1 LKVTIRAE
9 FEETDPRVVA
19 AYQAARRCEAAF
31 TETLSSVA
39 ALPIPGGEREAESL
53 RRITLY
59 LGGLFSEMLAASIEL
74 AIHEM
79 PRAQHVLN
87 RQLLEYLAHN
97 RWFMEY
103 PAAATDALDRLPKTV
118 YLEVTADVDAFD
130 QTYVEEIT
138 RIYRDWANEHKELDE
153 TPPQP
158 KPSITQLVKLT
169 LQPGELFWYYGLPS
183 IIVHGQ
189 IHGLQDVLGKRPDG
203 TIERSLNSRHLD
215 RVEELR
221 RATGFALHYA
231 LLIAINFDLS
241 ITNIRSAERA
251 FAEALKVDGVAAES
265 IPVQNYRHDSH

>member
-1 LKVTIRAE
+1 
-9 FEETDPRVVA
+9 
-19 AYQAARRCEAAF
+19 
-31 TETLSSVA
+31 
-39 ALPIPGGEREAESL
+39 
-53 RRITLY
+53 
-59 LGGLFSEMLAASIEL
+59 
-74 AIHEM
+74 
-79 PRAQHVLN
+79 
-87 RQLLEYLAHN
+87 
-97 RWFMEY
+97 
-103 PAAATDALDRLPKTV
+103 
-118 YLEVTADVDAFD
+118 
-130 QTYVEEIT
+130 
-138 RIYRDWANEHKELDE
+138 
-153 TPPQP
+153 
-158 KPSITQLVKLT
+158 VKLT

>member
-1 LKVTIRAE
+1 LRTTIRAE
-9 FEETDPRVVA
+9 FEEDDPRVVA
-19 AYQAARRCEAAF
+19 AYQAARRCEVAF

-39 ALPIPGGEREAESL
+39 ALPIPGSEREAESL

-59 LGGLFSEMLAASIEL
+59 LGGLFREMLAASIDL

-79 PRAQHVLN
+79 PRAQYVLN

-103 PAAATDALDRLPKTV
+103 PAAATDSLDRLPKTV
-118 YLEVTADVDAFD
+118 YLEVTANADAFEQD
-130 QTYVEEIT
+130 YIEEIT
-138 RIYRDWANEHKELDE
+138 RIYRDWANEHGEVDKA
-153 TPPQP
+153 PPQP
-158 KPSITQLVKLT
+158 KPSITQLVKLA

-183 IIVHGQ
+183 IIVHGK
-189 IHGLQDVLGKRPDG
+189 IHGIQDVLGKRPDG

-231 LLIAINFDLS
+231 LLMAVNFDLP
-241 ITNIRSAERA
+241 ITNIRSAESA
-251 FAEALKVDGVAAES
+251 FAEALKADGIAAETV
-265 IPVQNYRHDSH
+265 PVQKYRPGAQ